1 MMERARFLIVM
12 AGGSGTRMGASVPK
26 QFLEIGGRSVLQMTI
41 GRFVEAVPGLRVIT
55 VLPEDYVG
63 MWKDLCYAR
72 NFSVPQTIVHGGLTR
87 FHSVRNGLEK
97 VPDGAVVAVHDGV
110 RPMVSPGFIASMF
123 RMGGKFPAVVPAVP
137 CTDTLRPIVRTPEG
151 SLARLEGRTVDRNCI
166 FAIQTPQVFW
176 SEILREAYTQPFD
189 TSFTDD
195 ASVVEKAGTG
205 VTYVD
210 GEKFNI
216 KLTTPEDLRLAEAL
230 RPVLGY

>member
-26 QFLEIGGRSVLQMTI
+26 QFLEIGGRPVLQMTI

-123 RMGGKFPAVVPAVP
+123 RMGGKFPAVAQVEHHPEENGQIN
-137 CTDTLRPIVRTPEG
+137 CRRGRPDQGQIIDHQRGQEKRQPQRTR
-151 SLARLEGRTVDRNCI
+151 A
-166 FAIQTPQVFW
+166 W
-176 SEILREAYTQPFD
+176 
-189 TSFTDD
+189 
-195 ASVVEKAGTG
+195 AG
-205 VTYVD
+205 
-210 GEKFNI
+210 
-216 KLTTPEDLRLAEAL
+216 
-230 RPVLGY
+230 